1 MKHLK
6 PYKIFESSS
15 SIIDNV
21 NDMLLELNDDG
32 FKCRAY
38 LLLDLE
44 IVELPT
50 GVTKNIPKGYKL
62 VKTHDIINVLF
73 IKESPGFELDDVI
86 ETYWRIKSYLSD
98 NGYIEDVNFEGLD
111 FESAFKKRK
120 DNNKKIMGAG
130 KTTHTG
136 ILFMKPI

>member
-6 PYKIFESSS
+6 PYKIFENAT

-38 LLLDLE
+38 E
-44 IVELPT
+44 IDALNLP
-50 GVTKNIPKGYKL
+50 GITKNIPKGYKL
-62 VKTHDIINVLF
+62 VKTHDIINLLF

-98 NGYIEDVNFEGLD
+98 NGYVEDVNFEGLD

-120 DNNKKIMGAG
+120 DDNKKIMGAG

>member
-6 PYKIFESSS
+6 PYKIFENAT

-21 NDMLLELNDDG
+21 NEMLLELNDDG

-38 LLLDLE
+38 E
-44 IVELPT
+44 IDALNLP
-50 GVTKNIPKGYKL
+50 GITKNIPNGYKL

-98 NGYIEDVNFEGLD
+98 NGYVEDVNFEGLD
-111 FESAFKKRK
+111 FESAFKKRT
-120 DNNKKIMGAG
+120 DDNKKIMGAG
-130 KTTHTG
+130 KTTLTFVS
-136 ILFMKPI
+136 FMKPI

>member
-6 PYKIFESSS
+6 PYKIFESSY

-44 IVELPT
+44 IIELPT

-73 IKESPGFELDDVI
+73 IKESPGFELDDVMDV
-86 ETYWRIKSYLSD
+86 YWRIKSYLSD
-98 NGYIEDVNFEGLD
+98 NGYVEDVNFEGLD

-120 DNNKKIMGAG
+120 DDNKKIMGAG

>member
-6 PYKIFESSS
+6 PYKIFENVT

-21 NDMLLELNDDG
+21 NEMLLELNDDG

-38 LLLDLE
+38 E
-44 IVELPT
+44 IDALNLP
-50 GVTKNIPKGYKL
+50 GITKNIPNGYKL
-62 VKTHDIINVLF
+62 VKTHDIINLLF

-98 NGYIEDVNFEGLD
+98 NGYVEDVNFEGLD
-111 FESAFKKRK
+111 FESAFKKRT
-120 DNNKKIMGAG
+120 DDNKKIMGAG

-136 ILFMKPI
+136 TLFMKPI

>member
-6 PYKIFESSS
+6 PYKIFENAT

-21 NDMLLELNDDG
+21 NEMLLELNDDG

-38 LLLDLE
+38 E

-62 VKTHDIINVLF
+62 VKTHDIINLLF

-98 NGYIEDVNFEGLD
+98 NGYVEDVNFEGLD

-120 DNNKKIMGAG
+120 DDNKKIMGAG

>member
-6 PYKIFESSS
+6 PYKIFENAT

-21 NDMLLELNDDG
+21 NEMLLELNDDG

-38 LLLDLE
+38 E
-44 IVELPT
+44 IDALNLP
-50 GVTKNIPKGYKL
+50 GITKNIPNGYKL
-62 VKTHDIINVLF
+62 VKTHDIINLLF

-98 NGYIEDVNFEGLD
+98 NGYVEDVNFEGLD
-111 FESAFKKRK
+111 FESAFKKRT
-120 DNNKKIMGAG
+120 DDNKKIMGAG
-130 KTTHTG
+130 KTTLTFVS
-136 ILFMKPI
+136 FMKPI

>member
-6 PYKIFESSS
+6 PYKIFENAT

-21 NDMLLELNDDG
+21 NEMLLELNDDG
-32 FKCRAY
+32 FKCRAEY
-38 LLLDLE
+38 E
-44 IVELPT
+44 IDALSLP
-50 GVTKNIPKGYKL
+50 GITKNIPKGYKL
-62 VKTHDIINVLF
+62 VKTHDIINLLF

-98 NGYIEDVNFEGLD
+98 NGYVEYVNFEGLD

-120 DNNKKIMGAG
+120 DDNKKIMGAG
-130 KTTHTG
+130 KTTLTFVS
-136 ILFMKPI
+136 FMKPI

>member
-6 PYKIFESSS
+6 PYKIFENAT

-21 NDMLLELNDDG
+21 NEMLLELNDDG
-32 FKCRAY
+32 FKCSAS
-38 LLLDLE
+38 DGG
-44 IVELPT
+44 ELPP

-62 VKTHDIINVLF
+62 VKTHDIIHVF
-73 IKESPGFELDDVI
+73 FRKESPGFELDDVM
-86 ETYWRIKSYLSD
+86 ETYWRIKSYLTD

-120 DNNKKIMGAG
+120 DDNKKIMGAG
-130 KTTHTG
+130 KTTLDHVS
-136 ILFMKPI
+136 FMKPI

>member
-73 IKESPGFELDDVI
+73 IKESPGFELDDVMDV
-86 ETYWRIKSYLSD
+86 YWRIKSYLSD
-98 NGYIEDVNFEGLD
+98 NGYVEDVNFEGLD

-120 DNNKKIMGAG
+120 DDNKKIMGAG

>member
-32 FKCRAY
+32 FNCRAY
-38 LLLDLE
+38 E

-73 IKESPGFELDDVI
+73 IKESPGFEEDDVMDV
-86 ETYWRIKSYLSD
+86 YWRIKSYLSD
-98 NGYIEDVNFEGLD
+98 NGYIENVNFEGLD

-120 DNNKKIMGAG
+120 DDNKKIMGAG

>member
-44 IVELPT
+44 IIELPT

-62 VKTHDIINVLF
+62 VKTHDIINLLF

-98 NGYIEDVNFEGLD
+98 NGYVEYVNFEGLD

-120 DNNKKIMGAG
+120 DDNKKIMGAG
-130 KTTHTG
+130 KTTLTFVS
-136 ILFMKPI
+136 FMKPI

>member
-62 VKTHDIINVLF
+62 VKTHDIINLLF

-98 NGYIEDVNFEGLD
+98 NGYIEDVNFECLD

>member
-6 PYKIFESSS
+6 PYKIFENAT

-21 NDMLLELNDDG
+21 NEMLLELNDDG

-38 LLLDLE
+38 E
-44 IVELPT
+44 IDALNLP
-50 GVTKNIPKGYKL
+50 GITKNIPNGYKL
-62 VKTHDIINVLF
+62 VKTHDIINLLF

-98 NGYIEDVNFEGLD
+98 NGYVEDVNFEGLD
-111 FESAFKKRK
+111 FESAFKKRT
-120 DNNKKIMGAG
+120 DDNKKIMGAG

-136 ILFMKPI
+136 TLFMKTI

>member
-62 VKTHDIINVLF
+62 VKTHDIINLLF

-120 DNNKKIMGAG
+120 DDNKKIMGAG

>member
-38 LLLDLE
+38 E

-73 IKESPGFELDDVI
+73 IKESPGFEEDDVMDA
-86 ETYWRIKSYLSD
+86 YWRIKSYLSD

-120 DNNKKIMGAG
+120 DDNKKIMGVG

>member
-6 PYKIFESSS
+6 PYKIFENNT

-21 NDMLLELNDDG
+21 NEMLLELNDDG
-32 FKCRAY
+32 FKCRSY
-38 LLLDLE
+38 E
-44 IVELPT
+44 IDALSLP
-50 GVTKNIPKGYKL
+50 GITKNIPKGYKL
-62 VKTHDIINVLF
+62 VKTHDIINLLF

-98 NGYIEDVNFEGLD
+98 NGYVEDVNFEGLD

-120 DNNKKIMGAG
+120 DDNKKIMGAG

>member
-6 PYKIFESSS
+6 PYKIFESSY

-73 IKESPGFELDDVI
+73 IKESPGFELDDVMDV
-86 ETYWRIKSYLSD
+86 YWRIKSYLSD
-98 NGYIEDVNFEGLD
+98 NGYVEDVNFEGLD

-120 DNNKKIMGAG
+120 DDNKKIMGAG

>member
-44 IVELPT
+44 IIELPT

-73 IKESPGFELDDVI
+73 IKESPGFEEDDIMDV
-86 ETYWRIKSYLSD
+86 YWRIKSYLSD

>member
-6 PYKIFESSS
+6 RYKIFENATN
-15 SIIDNV
+15 IIDNV
-21 NDMLLELNDDG
+21 NEMLFELNDEV
-32 FKCRAY
+32 FKCRAS
-38 LLLDLE
+38 E
-44 IVELPT
+44 GGELPP
-50 GVTKNIPKGYKL
+50 GVTKNIPNGYKL

-86 ETYWRIKSYLSD
+86 ETYWRIKSYLTD

-120 DNNKKIMGAG
+120 DDNKKIMGAG

>member
-73 IKESPGFELDDVI
+73 IKESPGFELDDVMDV
-86 ETYWRIKSYLSD
+86 YWRIKSYLSD

>member
-6 PYKIFESSS
+6 RYKIFENTT

-21 NDMLLELNDDG
+21 NEMLLELNDDG
-32 FKCRAY
+32 FKCSASEWG
-38 LLLDLE
+38 LKQDW
-44 IVELPT
+44 ISN
-50 GVTKNIPKGYKL
+50 NIPKGYKL
-62 VKTHDIINVLF
+62 VKTHDIINVFF

-86 ETYWRIKSYLSD
+86 EVYRRIKSYLID

-120 DNNKKIMGAG
+120 DDNKKIMGAG

>member
-38 LLLDLE
+38 E
-44 IVELPT
+44 IDALNLP
-50 GVTKNIPKGYKL
+50 GITKNIPKGYKL
-62 VKTHDIINVLF
+62 VKTHDIINLLF
-73 IKESPGFELDDVI
+73 IKESPGFELDDVMDV
-86 ETYWRIKSYLSD
+86 YWRIKSYLSD
-98 NGYIEDVNFEGLD
+98 NGYVEDVNFEGLD

-120 DNNKKIMGAG
+120 DDNKKIMGAG
-130 KTTHTG
+130 KTTLDHVS
-136 ILFMKPI
+136 FMKPI

>member
-44 IVELPT
+44 IIELPT

-62 VKTHDIINVLF
+62 VKTHDIINLLF

-98 NGYIEDVNFEGLD
+98 NGYVEDVNFEGLD

>member
-6 PYKIFESSS
+6 RYKIFENAT

-21 NDMLLELNDDG
+21 NDMLFELNDEG
-32 FKCRAY
+32 FKCRVSEGLTPD
-38 LLLDLE
+38 LLPPV
-44 IVELPT
+44 IINNV
-50 GVTKNIPKGYKL
+50 PKGYKL

-86 ETYWRIKSYLSD
+86 EVYWRIKSYLTD

-120 DNNKKIMGAG
+120 EDNKKIMGAG
-130 KTTHTG
+130 KTTQTG
-136 ILFMKPI
+136 VVFMKPI